1 MVSANV
7 HTASALHSPREV
19 CSRIRSETCMKQMPS
34 NCGGYQLWQ
43 EADIKQVDI
52 KYQSASYTVDDR
64 VHSVQLPN
72 RPSLLRPNELPT

>member
-1 MVSANV
+1 
-7 HTASALHSPREV
+7 
-19 CSRIRSETCMKQMPS
+19 MKQMPS

-43 EADIKQVDI
+43 EAGIKQVDI